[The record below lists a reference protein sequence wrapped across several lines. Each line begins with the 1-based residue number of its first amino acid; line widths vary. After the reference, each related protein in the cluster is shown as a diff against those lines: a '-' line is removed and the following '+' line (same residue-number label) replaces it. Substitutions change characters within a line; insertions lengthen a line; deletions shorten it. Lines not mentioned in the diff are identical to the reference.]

1 MAAASPTLFITNGQ
15 SAVATLQHAGFTGEF
30 VSWDDVLHD
39 GPVPTQQPAERLLEA
54 RAAFIAAC
62 GWAEKENVRARF
74 EQRDG
79 MLTNAA
85 LYDEVVLWFE
95 HDLYDQLQLLQIL
108 DRLAGLDLTTPV
120 SLICKAE
127 FVSESSPERLR
138 ALHQNRP
145 LVMPDQYALAQV
157 AWQALGADTPEPLAA
172 VLDADTTALPFLH
185 AALHRLAE
193 EYPHPKNGLSR
204 TEQQI
209 LDAVAAGAHAPGALF
224 QATQAQEDAKFMGD
238 ASFWLRLAALTQ
250 GPHPLLHTTDHTP
263 FQSPPLGK
271 PPAAFLNQ
279 RLYLT
284 KAGQAVLE
292 CTADATHL
300 NGIDRWVGGV
310 HLQGTSAWRWNG
322 AAFVNDEP
330 PTADS

>member
-1 MAAASPTLFITNGQ
+1 MAAASPTLFVTNGQ
-15 SAVATLQHAGFTGEF
+15 SAVATLQHAGFTGDF

-39 GPVPTQQPAERLLEA
+39 GPVPTQQPPEVLLET

-74 EQRDG
+74 EQRDAT
-79 MLTNAA
+79 LANAA
-85 LYDEVVLWFE
+85 SYDEVVLWFE

-120 SLICKAE
+120 SLICEAE
-127 FVSESSPERLR
+127 FVSESSPERLQ
-138 ALHQNRP
+138 ALHQVRP
-145 LVMPDQYALAQV
+145 LVMPDQYTLAQA
-157 AWQALGADTPEPLAA
+157 AWKALGESTPEPLAA
-172 VLDADTTALPFLH
+172 LLDVDTTALPFLH

-193 EYPHPKNGLSR
+193 EYPHTKNGLSR

-209 LDAVAAGAHAPGALF
+209 LDVVAGGVHAPGALF

-263 FQSPPLGK
+263 FQPPPLGK

-279 RLYLT
+279 RLHLSES
-284 KAGQAVLE
+284 GHAVHQR
-292 CTADATHL
+292 TAAAIHL
-300 NGIDRWVGGV
+300 NGIDRWIGGV

-322 AAFVNDEP
+322 TAF
-330 PTADS
+330 SQH